1 MKTNMVCIAAIF
13 VIAAVVCG
21 AFKTCHKSVLLIIMI
36 LPETVSLPECASCL
50 IVSTAVRL
58 DRFRCCIVCPEEE
71 KFILKK

>member
-36 LPETVSLPECASCL
+36 LPETVSLPECASFL